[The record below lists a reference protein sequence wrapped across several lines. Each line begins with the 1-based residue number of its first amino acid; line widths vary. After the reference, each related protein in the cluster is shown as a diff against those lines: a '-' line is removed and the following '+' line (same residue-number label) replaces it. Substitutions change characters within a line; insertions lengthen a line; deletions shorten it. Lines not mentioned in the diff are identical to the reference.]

1 MGSLQPP
8 KHAYSPE
15 DLNQLEWLFDSV
27 WTMYKAQHPTRDEV
41 LDAELK
47 TSLRQTLFTLA
58 ARRELGNED
67 ELCARL
73 LASVTVGETLGRS
86 VRSRRPRKLK
96 AVP

>member
-47 TSLRQTLFTLA
+47 TSLRQTLFALA
-58 ARRELGNED
+58 AHGDLGNED

-73 LASVTVGETLGRS
+73 LASVKVGPREALRRS
-86 VRSRRPRKLK
+86 HRARPRK
-96 AVP
+96 